1 MNVLTINHFHIS
13 HKELF
18 QIMVLKRLEQ
28 QDDMILSLYEDLKE
42 KLPGKKMSRSHF
54 YATIKEMETIGFIE
68 QSPVQDRRKKI
79 FHITPQGT
87 NKLLEY
93 NGLYFEPYMALKQ
106 IVELFIHDLSGANP
120 LKRPTVFP
128 LQPQQKKFFSKLI
141 NVREVIEWVMLKE
154 LIKNEK
160 IPADLLTYFQ
170 MNYGWQPG
178 EGYLYEVVRSMEEH
192 GWIIGEWESDRRS
205 KRIYQIDERGRQVL
219 PRIEESVLYTMKNIR
234 SFINNLLGV
243 FHL

>member
-1 MNVLTINHFHIS
+1 MNVLRINHFHIS

-18 QIMVLKRLEQ
+18 QIMVLKHLEQ
-28 QDDMILSLYEDLKE
+28 EEGMILTLYEDLKE
-42 KLPGKKMSRSHF
+42 KLPGKKISRSHF
-54 YATIKEMETIGFIE
+54 YATIKEMEGRGFIE
-68 QSPVQDRRKKI
+68 QHLGQDRRKKI
-79 FHITPQGT
+79 YHITTHGKKQLM
-87 NKLLEY
+87 KY
-93 NGLYFEPYMALKQ
+93 NGLYFEPYTALKH
-106 IVELFIHDLSGANP
+106 IVELFIYDLTGSNP
-120 LKRPTVFP
+120 LKRPLVLP

-170 MNYGWQPG
+170 LNYGWQPG
-178 EGYLYEVVRSMEEH
+178 EGYLYEVVRSMEEL
-192 GWIIGEWESDRRS
+192 GWITGEWENERRS
-205 KRIYQIDERGRQVL
+205 KRIYQIDERGRHVL

-234 SFINNLLGV
+234 RFINNLLSV